1 MSLTIVLGA
10 CWGDEAKAKIVD
22 ILAEKSDV
30 VVRFQGGCNAGHTV
44 VHKDKKYIF
53 HIIPVGILYPDKKCI
68 IANGV
73 VINPFQLISELE
85 DIQKQ
90 NIDVGDRLFISSQA
104 HITLPL
110 HKFLDGL
117 SEKKSKKQAIGTT
130 KRGIGPTYSDK
141 FARFGIRVADLLDPK
156 YLYLRIDNIIN
167 NKRSQ
172 IADWLEETD
181 LEDMKRNLVKIGKK
195 IQHFVIDT
203 PFLINKYL
211 NEGKRVLY
219 EGAQGTLLDID
230 FGTYPFVTSSNTSI
244 GGAISGSGVNPRRID
259 KIIGVMK
266 SYFTRVGNGPFPTE
280 LKNEIGDYIRE
291 KGHEY
296 GATTG
301 RPRRCG
307 WFDAII
313 AKYSAMINGFD
324 EIALTLLDVYSGL
337 KTIKICTHYEIDG
350 ERVDHFPIVTN
361 RLEKVIPKF
370 ITIKGW
376 NEVISN
382 IKEFSDLPIN
392 AQNFVHIIE
401 EILNIK
407 VSIISVG
414 AEKNQTIFR
423 N

>member
-22 ILAEKSDV
+22 ILAEESDI

-53 HIIPVGILYPDKKCI
+53 HIIPIGVLYPDKKCV

-73 VINPFQLISELE
+73 VINPFQLIAELE

-90 NIDVGDRLFISSQA
+90 NIYIGDRLFISSQA

-141 FARFGIRVADLLDPK
+141 SARFGIRVSDLLDPT
-156 YLYLRIDNIIN
+156 YLSKRIDNIIN
-167 NKRSQ
+167 NKRELLT
-172 IADWLEETD
+172 DWLGETD
-181 LEDMKRNLVKIGKK
+181 LEEMKRSLVEIGKK
-195 IQHFVIDT
+195 MGNFVVDT
-203 PFLINKYL
+203 PYLINKYL
-211 NEGKRVLY
+211 DEGKQVLY

-230 FGTYPFVTSSNTSI
+230 FGTYPFVTSSNTSV

-280 LKNEIGDYIRE
+280 LKDEIGDYIRE
-291 KGHEY
+291 KGQEY

-307 WFDAII
+307 WFDTVA

-337 KTIKICTHYEIDG
+337 ETIKICTHYEIDD
-350 ERVDHFPIVTN
+350 EKVNHFPIVTN
-361 RLEKVIPKF
+361 NLEKVVPQF
-370 ITIKGW
+370 ISLPGW
-376 NEVISN
+376 EKDISN
-382 IKEFSDLPIN
+382 VKKFSDLPIS
-392 AQNFVHIIE
+392 AQNFVYKIE
-401 EILNIK
+401 EILNLK
-407 VSIISVG
+407 VSIISIG
-414 AEKNQTIFR
+414 ADKNQTIYR
-423 N
+423 

>member
-1 MSLTIVLGA
+1 MSLTIILGA

-141 FARFGIRVADLLDPK
+141 FARFGIRVSDLLDST
-156 YLYLRIDNIIN
+156 YLSTRIDNIIN
-167 NKRSQ
+167 NKKSQ

-211 NEGKRVLY
+211 NEGKNVLY

-313 AKYSAMINGFD
+313 AKYSAMINGFY

-337 KTIKICTHYEIDG
+337 ETIKICTHYEIDG
-350 ERVDHFPIVTN
+350 ERVDHFPIVPN
-361 RLEKVIPKF
+361 RLEKVVPKF